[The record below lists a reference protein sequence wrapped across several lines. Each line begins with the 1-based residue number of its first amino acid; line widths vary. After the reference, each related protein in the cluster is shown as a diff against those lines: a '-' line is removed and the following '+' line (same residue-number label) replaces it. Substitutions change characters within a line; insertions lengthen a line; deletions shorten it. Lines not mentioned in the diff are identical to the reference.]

1 MQDAH
6 LCGQDGVVPGH
17 TDLINRSKGDFSAI
31 FPVLEV
37 KHLFNPLGDQASS
50 SPPQP
55 AVRLL
60 WSVWEHCEDGP
71 S

>member
-6 LCGQDGVVPGH
+6 LCGQDGIAPGH
-17 TDLINRSKGDFSAI
+17 TDLIDRSKGDFHAI
-31 FPVLEV
+31 LPVLEV
-37 KHLFNPLGDQASS
+37 KHLFNPLGDQDSP

-55 AVRLL
+55 SIGLL
-60 WSVWEHCEDGP
+60 WSVWQHCGGGP